1 MLKQTVQLFIKAL
14 VIGVLINLGLQQ
26 MAARPLP
33 ADENTLQQYDQQSP
47 LQQPAVD
54 NTGVGLLN
62 QMGE

>member
-26 MAARPLP
+26 MPARPLP
-33 ADENTLQQYDQQSP
+33 PDENTLQQYDQQLP

-62 QMGE
+62 QMGD